1 MRPWLEAPL
10 ASSAARNDLNFHRK
24 ALRYRM
30 VEPRAAFIIL
40 QSVRR
45 HQWYTTGQMVTM
57 ALCDTG
63 LEREERESLAKKIHS
78 TPRTKV
84 MTGRPDFPVLDWR
97 VEESSRPSLA
107 SLVTESSWL
116 VFDKLGLEGRQ
127 VRWW

>member
-1 MRPWLEAPL
+1 MRAWLEAPL
-10 ASSAARNDLNFHRK
+10 ASSAARNDLNFHMRV
-24 ALRYRM
+24 LRYRM
-30 VEPRAAFIIL
+30 VEPRAAFTIL

-63 LEREERESLAKKIHS
+63 LEREEREALAKKIHS
-78 TPRTKV
+78 TPRAKV
-84 MTGRPDFPVLDWR
+84 TTGRPDFPVLDWR
-97 VEESSRPSLA
+97 VDESSRPCLA

-127 VRWW
+127 VWL